1 MSGDNPADR
10 QAGVKPRRQRRKV
23 DGLLLLDK
31 PSGITSNAALQKLK
45 WLYGAL
51 KAGHTGSLDPLAS
64 GMLPLCFGEATKF
77 SGYLLGADKTYLV
90 RARFGARTDTA
101 DSDGVVLAT
110 TDVRI
115 PGEAAL
121 QAALC
126 RLTGPILQV
135 PPMYS
140 ALKHQGQRL
149 YEIARAGRE
158 VERPARPVEIHSFV
172 VEAFDPATPLFRVHC
187 SKGTYIRVL
196 IEDLAASLG
205 SLAHVVELRRVAVG
219 SFVEADMLTMEQCLS
234 AASTGQEALDRL
246 LRPLEEVAG
255 QWPLVR
261 LGAREVDRLFFGS
274 EIQAP
279 AGQAAGM
286 VRLHTEADRFF
297 GMGEV
302 MGDGRLLPRR
312 LLARDPAAP
321 GDPFAL
327 DRLSL

>member
-1 MSGDNPADR
+1 MSGDSPVDR

-115 PGEAAL
+115 PDEVAL
-121 QAALC
+121 QAALR

-158 VERPARPVEIHSFV
+158 VERPARPVEIHSFA
-172 VEAFDPATPLFRVHC
+172 VEEFDPVTPLFRVHC

-196 IEDLAASLG
+196 IEDLAALLG
-205 SLAHVVELRRVAVG
+205 SLAHVIELRRVGVG
-219 SFVEADMLTMEQCLS
+219 SFVAADMLSMEQCLS
-234 AASTGQEALDRL
+234 AASMGQEALDGL

-255 QWPLVR
+255 QLPLVR
-261 LGAREVDRLFFGS
+261 LGAREVDLLFCGS
-274 EIQAP
+274 QVQAP
-279 AGQAAGM
+279 AGQGAGM
-286 VRLHTEADRFF
+286 VRLHTEAERFF

-321 GDPFAL
+321 GDPFAVT
-327 DRLSL
+327 RLSL

>member
-1 MSGDNPADR
+1 VNGRTPER
-10 QAGVKPRRQRRKV
+10 QVVAKPRKVRRKV

-101 DSDGVVLAT
+101 DSDGTVVAT
-110 TDVRI
+110 TDVLV
-115 PGEAAL
+115 PNEAAL
-121 QAALC
+121 RQALG
-126 RLTGPILQV
+126 RLTGPIQQV

-149 YEIARAGRE
+149 HEIARAGRE
-158 VERPARPVEIHSFV
+158 VERAARPVEIYSFAL
-172 VEAFDPATPLFRVHC
+172 EQFDPVTPLFRVSC

-196 IEDLAASLG
+196 IEDLAVLLG
-205 SLAHVVELRRVAVG
+205 SLAHVIELRRTAVG
-219 SFVEADMLTMEQCLS
+219 AFPESAMLTMEQCFK
-234 AASTGQEALDRL
+234 AAEQGTGALDAL
-246 LRPLEEVAG
+246 LRPLDEVAG
-255 QWPLVR
+255 QWPLIR
-261 LGAREVDRLFFGS
+261 LRSHEVDLLRCGS
-274 EIQAP
+274 QVAVP
-279 AGQAAGM
+279 AGIPAGM
-286 VRLHTEADRFF
+286 VRLYAEHSRFF

-312 LLARDPAAP
+312 LLAHDPGASGSASP
-321 GDPFAL
+321 GT
-327 DRLSL
+327 RLSL

>member
-1 MSGDNPADR
+1 MTGAIPEAQTGAKSR
-10 QAGVKPRRQRRKV
+10 KERRKV

-45 WLYGAL
+45 WLYGAR

-77 SGYLLGADKTYLV
+77 SQYLLGADKAYLV

-101 DSDGVVLAT
+101 DADGAVVET

-115 PGEAAL
+115 PDEVAL
-121 QAALC
+121 LDALHH
-126 RLTGPILQV
+126 LTGPILQV

-158 VERPARPVEIHSFV
+158 VERAARPVQIHSF
-172 VEAFDPATPLFRVHC
+172 EIDDFDPVTPLLRVRC

-196 IEDLAASLG
+196 IEDLARNLG
-205 SLAHVVELRRVAVG
+205 SLAHVIELRRTSVG
-219 SFVEADMLTMEQCLS
+219 AFGEPTMVTLEQCLS
-234 AASTGQEALDRL
+234 AADAGADALDAL
-246 LRPLEEVAG
+246 LLPVDQVVG
-255 QWPLVR
+255 QWPVAR
-261 LGAREVDRLFFGS
+261 LGTREVDLLLRGSQVVAPDGLAVGICRLYTEGGS
-274 EIQAP
+274 
-279 AGQAAGM
+279 
-286 VRLHTEADRFF
+286 FF

-302 MGDGRLLPRR
+302 MTDGRLLARR
-312 LLARDPAAP
+312 LLAHDPATLGEGP
-321 GDPFAL
+321 SVT
-327 DRLSL
+327 RLSL

>member
-1 MSGDNPADR
+1 MSG
-10 QAGVKPRRQRRKV
+10 GVPEAQTAAKARKPRRKV

-101 DSDGVVLAT
+101 DSDGTVVST
-110 TDVRI
+110 TDVLI
-115 PGEAAL
+115 ANEVAL
-121 QAALC
+121 RQALGQ
-126 RLTGPILQV
+126 LSGPILQV

-140 ALKHQGQRL
+140 ALKHQGRRL

-158 VERPARPVEIHSFV
+158 VERTARPVEIYSFT
-172 VEAFDPATPLFRVHC
+172 VEQFDPVTPLFRVHC

-196 IEDLAASLG
+196 IEDLAALLG
-205 SLAHVVELRRVAVG
+205 SLAHVIELRRTAVS
-219 SFVEADMLTMEQCLS
+219 SFPESAMLTMEQCVQ
-234 AASTGQEALDRL
+234 AAEESTEALDAL
-246 LRPLEEVAG
+246 LRPLDEVAG
-255 QWPLVR
+255 QWPQIQ
-261 LGAREVDRLFFGS
+261 LGSRETDLLLCGNQVPV
-274 EIQAP
+274 P
-279 AGQAAGM
+279 AGVTAGM
-286 VRLHTEADRFF
+286 LRLYTDCGRFF
-297 GMGEV
+297 GMGEA

-312 LLARDPAAP
+312 LLAHDSGAP
-321 GDPFAL
+321 RSGSPGA
-327 DRLSL
+327 RLSL